1 MTVTGVTDCA
11 ILAIRALLL
20 FGCYWLRL
28 RLYLPPGKPP
38 AEASCCGAAA
48 GVVSGLF
55 GRSSRGTASEI
66 CHLWVP
72 RGGDGSGSYCCGAR
86 VCPCKQLTH
95 RHQII
100 VVVGNDDRGGK

>member
-28 RLYLPPGKPP
+28 RLYLPPWEPP
-38 AEASCCGAAA
+38 RPKALCCDGAA

-55 GRSSRGTASEI
+55 GRSSWATASEI

-72 RGGDGSGSYCCGAR
+72 AAEMAVAVTV

-95 RHQII
+95 GHQII
-100 VVVGNDDRGGK
+100 VVVGNDDQGGK